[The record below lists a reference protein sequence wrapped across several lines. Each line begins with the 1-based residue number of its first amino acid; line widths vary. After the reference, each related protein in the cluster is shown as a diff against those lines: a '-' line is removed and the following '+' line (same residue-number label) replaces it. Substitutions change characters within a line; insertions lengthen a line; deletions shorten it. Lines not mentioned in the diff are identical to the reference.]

1 MEIAVQQSYGKKYDI
16 IFDTTC
22 LKFVLTFL
30 LKEVAFFKQLSIVGF
45 YLELNNTGQWSQN

>member
-22 LKFVLTFL
+22 LYFVLTFL
-30 LKEVAFFKQLSIVGF
+30 LKEVAFFQTTVYSRLLFGIK
-45 YLELNNTGQWSQN
+45 

>member
-30 LKEVAFFKQLSIVGF
+30 LKEVGF

>member
-45 YLELNNTGQWSQN
+45 YLELNNTGQ